1 MKKAPANCRL
11 LVDSD
16 HVIRLELVGY
26 LMSQSGSVDSLAQCA
41 CGLLLHPAIGQS
53 VDETVVIQG
62 HPIRFA
68 TVDLTAPALAIRQQ
82 LLDVLNFPL
91 H

>member
-1 MKKAPANCRL
+1 
-11 LVDSD
+11 
-16 HVIRLELVGY
+16 
-26 LMSQSGSVDSLAQCA
+26 MSQTASADPLDQCA
-41 CGLLLHPAIGQS
+41 CGLLLHPAIGQA

-62 HPIRFA
+62 HAIRFA